1 MGWQEPQDKF
11 NKKDEVL
18 HLGMRNPN
26 YHYLLGVIQLDSS
39 FADEG
44 LRVLT
49 DLLLN
54 IRQRR
59 PIANLNYMGK
69 NVDSKS
75 SPLQRKAQLGLLS
88 LEKIHGESH
97 QCIQIPKGNVFSSGA
112 Q

>member
-1 MGWQEPQDKF
+1 MK
-11 NKKDEVL
+11 
-18 HLGMRNPN
+18 NPK
-26 YHYLLGVIQLDSS
+26 YHYLLGVIQLESS

-44 LRVLT
+44 LKVLR

-54 IRQRR
+54 ITQRR
-59 PIANLNYMGK
+59 PIANLNYMRK

-75 SPLQRKAQLGLLS
+75 SLLRRKAELGLLS

-97 QCIQIPKGNVFSSGA
+97 QCIQIPKGNLFSSGA